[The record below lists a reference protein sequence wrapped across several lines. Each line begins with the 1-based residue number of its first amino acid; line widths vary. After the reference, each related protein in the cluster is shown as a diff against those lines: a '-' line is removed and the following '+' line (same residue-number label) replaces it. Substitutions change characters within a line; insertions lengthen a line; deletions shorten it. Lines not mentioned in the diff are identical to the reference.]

1 MTAGVPVVVLDDV
14 TKEYPGSSAVRA
26 LDGVDLAVHEGEFVA
41 IVGPSGS
48 GKSTLLNLIGGL
60 LKPTTGTV
68 EVDGR
73 TSALIEIGAGF
84 HTELSGRENVVIN
97 GLILGFTRAQIRE
110 RFDEIVRFAELE
122 AYINEPVRTYST
134 GMYMR
139 LGFSVAVHLDPDIF
153 LIDEVLAVGDLP
165 FVHKCLERMDRLKK
179 AGKTIVLVTHQLETA
194 RLWCSQAVWI
204 DEGRVRM
211 MGDPHSVV
219 ETYRSTM
226 S

>member
-1 MTAGVPVVVLDDV
+1 
-14 TKEYPGSSAVRA
+14 
-26 LDGVDLAVHEGEFVA
+26 
-41 IVGPSGS
+41 
-48 GKSTLLNLIGGL
+48 
-60 LKPTTGTV
+60 
-68 EVDGR
+68 
-73 TSALIEIGAGF
+73 
-84 HTELSGRENVVIN
+84 
-97 GLILGFTRAQIRE
+97 
-110 RFDEIVRFAELE
+110 
-122 AYINEPVRTYST
+122 
-134 GMYMR
+134 MYMR

-179 AGKTIVLVTHQLETA
+179 EGKTIVLVTHDLETA